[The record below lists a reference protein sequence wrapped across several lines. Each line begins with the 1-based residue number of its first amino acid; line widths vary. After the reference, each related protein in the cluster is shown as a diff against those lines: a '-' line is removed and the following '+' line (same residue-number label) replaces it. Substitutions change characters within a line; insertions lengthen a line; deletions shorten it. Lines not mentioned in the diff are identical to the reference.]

1 MSKKIIYEEMPAYPT
16 IGYTGM
22 DIRTAIAM
30 DMAKGI
36 LAGRRSGVSF
46 NDMEIN
52 TIINTAII
60 LADKLIK
67 ELNKA

>member
-1 MSKKIIYEEMPAYPT
+1 MANKIDPTDAAYPSH
-16 IGYTGM
+16 GYHDGM
-22 DIRTAIAM
+22 TIRTAIAM